1 MSGGTLESMYV
12 CMCVGGG
19 GLLRLEPNERS
30 FKDSYWKY
38 YFLEFYK
45 IKKTKQNTQLRWGK
59 RGEKAKH
66 RTMDF

>member
-1 MSGGTLESMYV
+1 
-12 CMCVGGG
+12 MCVWGG

-45 IKKTKQNTQLRWGK
+45 IKKKKQNTQLRWGK
-59 RGEKAKH
+59 REVKRPNIALWISKPE
-66 RTMDF
+66 TKWK

>member
-1 MSGGTLESMYV
+1 
-12 CMCVGGG
+12 MCVWGG

-45 IKKTKQNTQLRWGK
+45 IKKKKTKHTAQMGK
-59 RGEKAKH
+59 ERGEKAKH